1 VIEDTITMERW
12 RAYEDEWRSSPH
24 IDDLAAHWSGWHKAQ
39 APVEIPMTVEDYR
52 RKFRG
57 EK

>member
-1 VIEDTITMERW
+1 MERW